1 MADEAHVDGGPGEA
15 AGSAPAAPAP
25 RGNLLALTL
34 TRLVLFVSGLIVNVV
49 AVRHLSKEQ
58 AGVYMWVWTVVGLT
72 TFMPNLGLWQLVTRQ
87 ISREPERAPE
97 FVATSLRMTWILS
110 WLTTALITGYVWL
123 MDGRPEVVLTAFLG
137 GLTLA
142 WTATSQMVQ
151 GALHGL
157 RRMGL
162 EVPAVLAGRIVFVVA
177 QVVPLVLG
185 YGVAWV
191 YLGRVFSAWVMFA
204 MLMLQFRRTVGP
216 IPRRIPKGSLKAL
229 MGQGRTYGASVF
241 FASVSAQADTVM
253 MRTLVSLEEVARYG
267 APANVL
273 LQLAFVANIV
283 SRAFFPKVAQLGGDP
298 QKVAPELMLQSRI
311 LLLLSVP
318 LAVGGV
324 VVALPLVTF
333 LFGARYADSSLPFA
347 ILICT
352 TPVRFLNNGY
362 GFTLTA
368 LDRQAERA
376 RIDTIVAI
384 ANVAANLVA
393 IPLYGAEGAAVTTL
407 CTDTLSYF
415 LLVRAVRRDVPQYTV
430 LGPIVRTTL
439 PALVMAGVVIALPD
453 LHVLVRIAVGAAVY
467 VLGAWLTRG
476 WRMGDIRHLARV

>member
-1 MADEAHVDGGPGEA
+1 MADEVHVDGSPNGAPGPA
-15 AGSAPAAPAP
+15 VAPPP
-25 RGNLLALTL
+25 KGNLLALTL

-49 AVRHLSKEQ
+49 AVRHLSREQ

-72 TFMPNLGLWQLVTRQ
+72 TFLPNLGLWQLVTRQ

-110 WLTTALITGYVWL
+110 WLTTALITAYVWL
-123 MDGRPEVVLTAFLG
+123 MDGRPDVVLTAFLG

-162 EVPAVLAGRIVFVVA
+162 EVPAVLIGRVVFVFA
-177 QVVPLVLG
+177 QVIPLVLG
-185 YGVAWV
+185 FGVAWV
-191 YLGRVFSAWVMFA
+191 YLGRVFSAWVMFV
-204 MLMLQFRRTVGP
+204 MLMVQFRRTVGP
-216 IPRRIPKGSLKAL
+216 IPRRIPAGSLKAL

-253 MRTLVSLEEVARYG
+253 MRTLVGLEEVARYG

-283 SRAFFPKVAQLGGDP
+283 SRAFFPKVAQLNGQPD
-298 QKVAPELMLQSRI
+298 KVASELVLQSRI
-311 LLLLSVP
+311 LLLLSIP

-324 VVALPLVTF
+324 VVASPLVQF
-333 LFGARYADSSLPFA
+333 LFGARYADSALPFA

-368 LDRQAERA
+368 LDRQGERA
-376 RIDTIVAI
+376 RIDTAVALV
-384 ANVAANLVA
+384 NVAANLVA

-407 CTDTLSYF
+407 CTDTLAYF
-415 LLVRAVRRDVPQYTV
+415 LLVRAVRQDVPSYTV
-430 LGPIVRTTL
+430 LGPLVRTTV
-439 PALVMAGVVIALPD
+439 PALVMAAVVLALPQ
-453 LHVLVRIAVGAAVY
+453 LHVLLRIGLGAGVY
-467 VLGAWLTRG
+467 VAGAWLTRG
-476 WRMGDIRHLARV
+476 WRVADLRRLSRV